1 MTDKITFNFDEK
13 RWEGISVLQ
22 VKFWESCF
30 PDVDVVGAL
39 TKRMPAWI
47 DGNPDRAKKKWK
59 RFIVNWLSKEQER
72 HGQTHIN
79 NK

>member
-1 MTDKITFNFDEK
+1 MIKFDFENK
-13 RWEGISVLQ
+13 KWIGIDRLQ
-22 VKFWESCF
+22 VEFWESCF

-72 HGQTHIN
+72 HGKKTIN